1 MNQIL
6 EGNPITLGEL
16 KAYINSFP
24 DSKDKW
30 PIYVFRLSNPLTGFL
45 LKPYTEIAP
54 IHTIGYPDVTCKPHN
69 YIILDMGGNGVRNY
83 EHITNDKP
91 E

>member
-30 PIYVFRLSNPLTGFL
+30 PIYVFRLSNPLTGFFI
-45 LKPYTEIAP
+45 KT
-54 IHTIGYPDVTCKPHN
+54 IHRDISNTYYRLSRCD
-69 YIILDMGGNGVRNY
+69 L
-83 EHITNDKP
+83 
-91 E
+91 

>member
-45 LKPYTEIAP
+45 LTQK
-54 IHTIGYPDVTCKPHN
+54 
-69 YIILDMGGNGVRNY
+69 L
-83 EHITNDKP
+83 
-91 E
+91 